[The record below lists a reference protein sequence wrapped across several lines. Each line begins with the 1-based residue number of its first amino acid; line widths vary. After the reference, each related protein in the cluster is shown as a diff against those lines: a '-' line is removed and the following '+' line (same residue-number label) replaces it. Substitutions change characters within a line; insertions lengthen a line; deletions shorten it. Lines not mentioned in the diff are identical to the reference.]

1 MEQKMIFFDIDGTLI
16 DDRTGLIPDS
26 TRTAIRRAQQRG
38 HLLFVNTG
46 RTICNIDPDV
56 RALGFDGYVCG
67 CGTHVEL
74 HGENLLARELGHDES
89 VELVR
94 ALREL
99 RMPAFFEGSG
109 DVYGDPEMAGRYAEL
124 DAAMRMFRSRGLGAP
139 VKAEDPSFAFSKFY
153 IYVQPE
159 SDVEGFRAH
168 IDGRFDWIERGGN
181 EGEIVPHGFSKAS
194 GVDLLCAKLNIPLAD
209 CFAVG
214 DSANDL
220 SMLRHV
226 PGSIA
231 MGGSAP
237 EIIPHCAY
245 VTGRVLED
253 GIYKALAYFALI

>member
-1 MEQKMIFFDIDGTLI
+1 MERKMIFFDIDGTLI
-16 DDRTGLIPDS
+16 DDGTGLIPDS
-26 TRTAIRRAQQRG
+26 ARTALRRAQQRG

-74 HGENLLARELGHDES
+74 RGETLIAQELEHEES
-89 VELVR
+89 VQLMR

-99 RMPAFFEGSG
+99 QIPAFFEGSG
-109 DVYGDPEMAGRYAEL
+109 NVYGDPQMAGRYAEL
-124 DAAMRMFRSRGLGAP
+124 DAAMRMFRQRGLGAP
-139 VKAEDPSFAFSKFY
+139 AETGDPRFRFNKFY
-153 IYVQPE
+153 IFMQPE
-159 SDVEGFRAH
+159 SDVEGFRSL
-168 IDGRFDWIERGGN
+168 IDGRFDWIARGGN
-181 EGEIVPHGFSKAS
+181 EGEIVPRGFSKAS
-194 GVDLLCAKLNIPLAD
+194 GIDLLCAKLNIPLAN

-226 PGSIA
+226 PGSVA

-237 EIIPHCAY
+237 EILPYCVY

-253 GIYKALAYFALI
+253 GVYRALAHFELI

>member
-1 MEQKMIFFDIDGTLI
+1 MCIR
-16 DDRTGLIPDS
+16 DR
-26 TRTAIRRAQQRG
+26 
-38 HLLFVNTG
+38 
-46 RTICNIDPDV
+46 
-56 RALGFDGYVCG
+56 
-67 CGTHVEL
+67 
-74 HGENLLARELGHDES
+74 
-89 VELVR
+89 
-94 ALREL
+94 
-99 RMPAFFEGSG
+99 
-109 DVYGDPEMAGRYAEL
+109 
-124 DAAMRMFRSRGLGAP
+124 
-139 VKAEDPSFAFSKFY
+139 
-153 IYVQPE
+153 
-159 SDVEGFRAH
+159 
-168 IDGRFDWIERGGN
+168 
-181 EGEIVPHGFSKAS
+181 GEIVPHGFSKAS